1 MGVCEWQSRQSGE
14 LNKGFE
20 KPAAT
25 PATSN
30 ATFVEELEESKSR
43 SERNRKNGVNLLRKR
58 TESYNLS
65 RDELQRVIDQ
75 WIFNERNRLIL
86 SDRLFNG
93 TTYERLSEKYGLST
107 QQVKTIVYKAMDR
120 LEKHL

>member
-1 MGVCEWQSRQSGE
+1 MQRPRQNQKAE
-14 LNKGFE
+14 AQK
-20 KPAAT
+20 AI
-25 PATSN
+25 
-30 ATFVEELEESKSR
+30 VM
-43 SERNRKNGVNLLRKR
+43 NGVNLLRKT

-75 WIFNERNRLIL
+75 WIFNERNRAIL

-93 TTYERLSEKYGLST
+93 TTYERLAEKYGLST
-107 QQVKTIVYKAMDR
+107 QQVKNIVYKAMDR

>member
-1 MGVCEWQSRQSGE
+1 MQRPRQNQKAE
-14 LNKGFE
+14 E
-20 KPAAT
+20 KKE
-25 PATSN
+25 
-30 ATFVEELEESKSR
+30 VV
-43 SERNRKNGVNLLRKR
+43 KNGVNLLRKR

-75 WIFNERNRLIL
+75 WIFNERNRMIL

-93 TTYERLSEKYGLST
+93 TTYERLAEKYGLST